1 MYRILR
7 AFLLAGVPTLQ
18 QLQGRAKEMKR
29 ARTAAVQLDQLIDL
43 KNLALTYFDVLHTSV
58 KRDPTKFSNSRNAG
72 PHSTFSRDR
81 AAFRC
86 VSPIEG
92 ERPGP

>member
-1 MYRILR
+1 MHVFSVKPAR
-7 AFLLAGVPTLQ
+7 AYIPSYQVMRT
-18 QLQGRAKEMKR
+18 
-29 ARTAAVQLDQLIDL
+29 TAAM
-43 KNLALTYFDVLHTSV
+43 DVLHAGV

-72 PHSTFSRDR
+72 PQSPLDFSRGR

>member
-1 MYRILR
+1 M
-7 AFLLAGVPTLQ
+7 LLPYLCIGLADQ
-18 QLQGRAKEMKR
+18 RQRR
-29 ARTAAVQLDQLIDL
+29 RTFHDFTDPGGWRVAVH
-43 KNLALTYFDVLHTSV
+43 ADVLHAGV

-72 PHSTFSRDR
+72 PHSTFLADR